1 MNIVTA
7 IEHAIKHNMDKLG
20 IPYEV
25 MPPTTSFDVGE
36 EEKERMLKDVL
47 AMQNNDVTKN

>member
-25 MPPTTSFDVGE
+25 QPSTTSFDIPD
-36 EEKERMLKDVL
+36 EEKEKMLKDVL
-47 AMQNNDVTKN
+47 AMQNNDVTKS